1 MKPLPRKALD
11 GIDVWR
17 ADELATT
24 LGARAS
30 RVLPS
35 GHAALD
41 AELPGGGWP
50 VGALI
55 EVLQAQAG
63 QGEWRLVLP
72 ALCALQAAKEG
83 VLVLVGA
90 PQQPFAAGLAGQGL
104 DATRLLCV
112 QVQAPAERLWA
123 TEQALRCKDV
133 AAVLAWLP
141 QTRADPAR
149 AQQLRRL
156 QIAAAEHAKLL
167 FVLRP
172 AQAQAESSPALLR
185 VLASKSP
192 QSDALQ
198 LNIIKRRGSPLE
210 QALTLVA
217 RPVRLGVLMALGGI
231 GVRAQ
236 STESFA
242 GALASGNCD
251 LTPIPP
257 RFPIPPPAQIL
268 PFPAPDPAHAL
279 DRLTAAA

>member
-1 MKPLPRKALD
+1 MKPLSRKPLED
-11 GIDVWR
+11 IDVWR
-17 ADELATT
+17 ADELATS
-24 LGARAS
+24 LAGASS

-41 AELPGGGWP
+41 AQLPGGGWP

-63 QGEWRLVLP
+63 HDDWRLVLP
-72 ALCALQAAKEG
+72 ALCALQAQNEC
-83 VLVLVGA
+83 VTVLVGA
-90 PQQPFAAGLAGQGL
+90 PYQPFAPGLGGQGL

-112 QVQAPAERLWA
+112 QVQTLAERLWA

-141 QTRADPAR
+141 HGRAGLRSDHVRSDHVRAD
-149 AQQLRRL
+149 QLRRL
-156 QIAAAEHAKLL
+156 QIAAAEHTKLL
-167 FVLRP
+167 FVLRS

-185 VLASKSP
+185 VLTSTSP

-198 LNIIKRRGSPLE
+198 LNILKRRGPPLE

-217 RPVRLGVLMALGGI
+217 RPVRLGVLLALGEMGKR
-231 GVRAQ
+231 GEAAAVSR
-236 STESFA
+236 S
-242 GALASGNCD
+242 
-251 LTPIPP
+251 PI
-257 RFPIPPPAQIL
+257 PPAQIL